1 MIARTVLMDY
11 TINTK
16 VNLGDASRAH
26 PAVLVKHRS
35 VLCSCVACVL
45 WRTMRYM
52 DGQTRTDVYFF
63 FCSGFLTS
71 GALVATGAGVGL
83 AAATGAL
90 VLLVLGLDIVNRLW
104 AVGEVGEMATQMA
117 EKKLRREV
125 VRNRV
130 RMTCKQSEMQQQ
142 Y

>member
-1 MIARTVLMDY
+1 M
-11 TINTK
+11 
-16 VNLGDASRAH
+16 
-26 PAVLVKHRS
+26 
-35 VLCSCVACVL
+35 
-45 WRTMRYM
+45 
-52 DGQTRTDVYFF
+52 
-63 FCSGFLTS
+63 
-71 GALVATGAGVGL
+71 ATGAGVGL

-130 RMTCKQSEMQQQ
+130 RITCTQSEMQQQ